1 MLKKKEFYER
11 RVENE
16 VAKAKDCLARNDKKG
31 AMLALKRKKMVTVKL
46 DALEN
51 DYLQIQEHILDLE
64 SLQTTTETF
73 SAMKEAAKAQKSAMA
88 KHNVD
93 TVHDVLDDLQEV
105 KDNVQAIQDAM
116 ETSSGL
122 YSGEIDDTELE
133 DELAALEEEDLN
145 AELLKPVDEASE
157 TASRRV
163 DAYLEKEE
171 ELPTVP
177 KDRPTRQ
184 PARASQKDRE
194 AEDLLAELAL

>member
-1 MLKKKEFYER
+1 
-11 RVENE
+11 VENE

-31 AMLALKRKKMVTVKL
+31 AMLALKRKKMVMVKL

-51 DYLQIQEHILDLE
+51 NYLQIQEHILDLE

-145 AELLKPVDEASE
+145 AELLKPVDGASE
-157 TASRRV
+157 KVSRRV
-163 DAYLEKEE
+163 DTYLEKEE

-177 KDRPTRQ
+177 KERPIRQ